1 MGRRQKHPEEELPF
15 VALMDTM
22 TNVVGVLI
30 LVLVLIGLGL
40 AKSVSKVLS
49 DLPIVTEEQHRSLR
63 RELEENKPKEKPEE
77 VDKET
82 AKLREVVEKLQSQL
96 QEAEKTKEKQNIQ
109 VIDFEALRKQIAEK
123 RKERD
128 MRKAATEQ
136 QLAEIDK
143 LRARLDQTPVYQAPP
158 ATVVRLPN
166 PRPMPEKAE
175 VERFLVLGGKLYWL
189 QWEDLM
195 RVSEEKLKA
204 NEVALS
210 FSRESV
216 KGPDGR
222 PAMQRNKNGQMVP
235 VRKVLYDSK
244 KISTFFTE
252 NRVFN
257 RDWRLEFP
265 VSNTPQIPVR
275 LMPQPGGGE
284 ALDLIKSAGSNFQR
298 TLQQWKLDSKKVVW
312 FHVSGDSIETYLAA
326 REVVDAIGV
335 PAGWELY
342 GNPFWSLAMPSQYAL
357 NYIPDPN
364 PPQPQAA
371 SGRPVIQIA
380 PPKPTL
386 D

>member
-1 MGRRQKHPEEELPF
+1 M
-15 VALMDTM
+15 ALMDTM

-189 QWEDLM
+189 QWEELM

-210 FSRESV
+210 FSREAV

-298 TLQQWKLDSKKVVW
+298 TLQQWKLDPKKVVW

-357 NYIPDPN
+357 NYTPDPN

-371 SGRPVIQIA
+371 SSQPVIQIA